1 MRRECVLN
9 SSPAWPRRRTSQM
22 GKRGDR
28 SIEPTAGREAAGG
41 AGQQQG
47 EAGRR
52 QLLVVVEQRSLR
64 RAVPVGLDAQEA
76 ARQHQAVEEQ
86 QAARQ
91 FGQGGEVEQVQ
102 SLGEPVLPVLVIAG
116 HVALAGRR
124 RQSSSPTLAGAPQN
138 VGQRFGEQCRAPRR
152 LHGQQ
157 VGAEPVRTVGREQQ
171 AAQQLGLNA
180 QHQRPGGVAVRQQ
193 AVRMRPGGLLEGEV
207 GAAPLLAEGV
217 DGVAE
222 GDLAEA
228 QGLAAADRGA
238 AEHPVEAAD
247 PGALDRRQ
255 RRGVGGPQAKHNF
268 PARLARLRLRLRRH
282 RQRVLALQRHPVR
295 LGGLRQR
302 AEAALLPAERDR
314 HSISPNL
321 RRKLASFEGGILHE
335 AQQPVQPVGVN
346 VQPFPAVQRLPQAG
360 PVALEGVFA
369 VPVQQPPRWSRSSSS
384 SRSPPRTDDWDTRED
399 AFQRDRT
406 RLWESL
412 NSRKRLDV
420 DSNGAAPAAELRG
433 ESHLQGGQLPAQSD
447 RVALKRED
455 TLPMPAEAEA
465 EPSQPRRKIVLGLR
479 PAYTAPLP
487 PIQRSGVGS
496 FHRMLGGA
504 PIGRGEALRLRQVT
518 FGNAVHPFCKER
530 PPGRIRTA
538 CWRTA
543 TPTRA
548 LVLCVQ
554 AQAAA
559 PPAVP
564 GRLSG
569 PVPHPP
575 AGRGAG
581 AAPDTARRIFWPTF
595 CGAPEGR
602 RAALAAPSSECHVP
616 SDDQYREDGFT
627 ERLHLFYF
635 TSLPELLDGLR
646 RSRRRRTRAALLLLY
661 CLVLSRGFLRIQA
674 DWDGAPKASL
684 LNDNEELATPGF
696 TLLLTGAACRFLHN
710 GCQLADPETGAPLPA
725 PRTGLASG
733 RMLGA

>member
-1 MRRECVLN
+1 TQHPAAGQASARSGQRRPGLRVGQL
-9 SSPAWPRRRTSQM
+9 AAIVQ
-22 GKRGDR
+22 
-28 SIEPTAGREAAGG
+28 EAAGG

-86 QAARQ
+86 Q
-91 FGQGGEVEQVQ
+91 G
-102 SLGEPVLPVLVIAG
+102 
-116 HVALAGRR
+116 
-124 RQSSSPTLAGAPQN
+124 SPGATAT
-138 VGQRFGEQCRAPRR
+138 RFGEQCRAPRR

-171 AAQQLGLNA
+171 AAQQLGPERTA
-180 QHQRPGGVAVRQQ
+180 PAPWWASRCASRPYGCGPEASWKVKW
-193 AVRMRPGGLLEGEV
+193 

-282 RQRVLALQRHPVR
+282 RQRVLALQRHPFNQPQPAQEA
-295 LGGLRQR
+295 GL
-302 AEAALLPAERDR
+302 L
-314 HSISPNL
+314 
-321 RRKLASFEGGILHE
+321 EGGILHE
-335 AQQPVQPVGVN
+335 AQQPVQPRWS
-346 VQPFPAVQRLPQAG
+346 QRPAVSCCSATPTGGSGRAGRRLRACPSRLFEEDCG
-360 PVALEGVFA
+360 CCCCCGSIVAAAAEQQ
-369 VPVQQPPRWSRSSSS
+369 QQPQSS
-384 SRSPPRTDDWDTRED
+384 RTDDWDSED

-420 DSNGAAPAAELRG
+420 DSNGLHRLLSFVENPTFK
-433 ESHLQGGQLPAQSD
+433 GGQLPAQKSGLRPLPQASESD

-518 FGNAVHPFCKER
+518 FGNAVHPFCKE
-530 PPGRIRTA
+530 
-538 CWRTA
+538 WRRAHFTFQEA
-543 TPTRA
+543 SGPHPYGLLAHRDATRA

-554 AQAAA
+554 AQLLRRLLF
-559 PPAVP
+559 PADC
-564 GRLSG
+564 
-569 PVPHPP
+569 
-575 AGRGAG
+575 
-581 AAPDTARRIFWPTF
+581 PDRFRTHLLAVEPARRPTLLAESLADILWRA
-595 CGAPEGR
+595 GEGR

-646 RSRRRRTRAALLLLY
+646 RLENYTRPAVGSMLRSPRFPIWLVRRRGQAGLLFSTHSRLMEHWRSETAFHLY
-661 CLVLSRGFLRIQA
+661 YY
-674 DWDGAPKASL
+674 
-684 LNDNEELATPGF
+684 
-696 TLLLTGAACRFLHN
+696 
-710 GCQLADPETGAPLPA
+710 
-725 PRTGLASG
+725 TGLASHTF
-733 RMLGA
+733 AFC